1 MKINDWFVGIVEDIN
16 DPSGL
21 GRVRARCLG
30 YHTPDRNELPTIDL
44 PLATVMLP
52 TTSASMSGIGV
63 SATSLLPNTWV
74 FGFFRDGQELQDP
87 VIMGTIASASGYD
100 TGYDVTTNMGFG
112 DPHGAFKSFIGPDIP
127 TEAGTASSLNGS
139 SVLNS
144 GRGANNVN
152 NVYTNSSG
160 LQTSFDSPPDS
171 APSISGDV
179 GSRIIEAARSQIGV
193 KETSKNQGPG
203 IEKYWTAVSYSGG
216 YRDRAPWC
224 AAFVCWCIK
233 QSGIL
238 SEQERP
244 KTAVAYD
251 LEAWGRSK
259 SYVQTRGNPRFVRR
273 GDIVTMRSW
282 SHVVIAVSDS
292 DANGRFQC
300 IDGNSESGVVNIRNR
315 SVASARCA
323 CTITSNASTNTV
335 I

>member
-30 YHTPDRNELPTIDL
+30 YHNPDRNELPTIDL

-52 TTSASMSGIGV
+52 TTSASMAGIGT

-74 FGFFRDGQELQDP
+74 FGFFRDGLELQDP

-112 DPHGAFKSFIGPDIP
+112 DPHGAFKSFTGPDIP

-152 NVYTNSSG
+152 NVYTNSNG

-203 IEKYWTAVSYSGG
+203 IEKYWTAVSYSSG

-238 SEQERP
+238 SEDERP

-259 SYVQTRGNPRFVRR
+259 SYVQTRGNPRFVKR
-273 GDIVTMRSW
+273 GDIVTFRSF
-282 SHVVIAVSDS
+282 SHVAIAVSDS
-292 DANGRFQC
+292 DANGRFQS
-300 IDGNSESGVVNIRNR
+300 IDGNSGDQVKISNR
-315 SVASARCA
+315 SVAGVRCA
-323 CTITSNASTNTV
+323 CTITNSANSNPV
-335 I
+335 V